1 MKSLKTALCAL
12 VLAGLA
18 LPAAAFEPERPECI
32 APANPGG
39 GFDLTCRVAQR
50 ALEPALPSPM
60 EVTFMPGGIGAVA
73 YAHMNSNR
81 IDDPNVIVAL
91 SSGSALN
98 IAQGKFGADFDEN
111 DARWLASAGADFG
124 AVIVREDSP
133 YQTLGEL
140 MEAAKADPSGI
151 VLGAGGSIGSQDWM
165 KAALLMRSIGVDPRN
180 LRYVAYEGGGAS
192 KAALLGGQIDVY
204 TGDVSEMAGELGAG
218 TMRILAVLSEER
230 LPEPFAQFPT
240 AREEGYD
247 VVWTIFRGYYMG
259 QDVSDEAYD
268 WWVARFEELYADPRF
283 AEIRAE
289 QGLFEFNMA
298 GAEFDAYVK
307 EQVAFFRALAREA
320 GLIQ

>member
-1 MKSLKTALCAL
+1 MH
-12 VLAGLA
+12 
-18 LPAAAFEPERPECI
+18 RPRQSR
-32 APANPGG
+32 G

-50 ALEPALPSPM
+50 ALEPALPSLM

-124 AVIVREDSP
+124 AVIVRDDSP

-192 KAALLGGQIDVY
+192 KAALLGGQIQVY

-230 LPEPFAQFPT
+230 LPEPFAEFPT
-240 AREEGYD
+240 APRGRLRRRLDDLPRLLHGPGRVGRGLRLVGRALRGGLCPIPLRRDPPASRACCEVQPCRRGIRRLREERS
-247 VVWTIFRGYYMG
+247 TSFR
-259 QDVSDEAYD
+259 E
-268 WWVARFEELYADPRF
+268 
-283 AEIRAE
+283 
-289 QGLFEFNMA
+289 
-298 GAEFDAYVK
+298 
-307 EQVAFFRALAREA
+307 LAREA